1 MEKAKREEELH
12 KLEYEINKV
21 MQSMEQRLM
30 DLDPE
35 QKIEYEQ
42 LREENQNY
50 IMKIHEVKEE
60 LSRINVEILEGENLL
75 KNNPNKKEAHKL
87 KDAINQMLRKKEE
100 LELQTNEV
108 KIYFLIIVW
117 FICRRIKTK
126 IGK

>member
-1 MEKAKREEELH
+1 MEKAKREEELQ
-12 KLEYEINKV
+12 KIEYEINKV

-50 IMKIHEVKEE
+50 IMKILEVKEE
-60 LSRINVEILEGENLL
+60 LSRINIEILEGENLL

-87 KDAINQMLRKKEE
+87 RDGINQMLRKKEE

-108 KIYFLIIVW
+108 NLLF
-117 FICRRIKTK
+117 
-126 IGK
+126 

>member
-1 MEKAKREEELH
+1 
-12 KLEYEINKV
+12 
-21 MQSMEQRLM
+21 MEQRLM

-50 IMKIHEVKEE
+50 IMKILEVKEE
-60 LSRINVEILEGENLL
+60 LSRLNIEILEGENLL

-87 KDAINQMLRKKEE
+87 RDGINQMYRKKEE

-108 KIYFLIIVW
+108 FIFFSNENWNEIFTLI
-117 FICRRIKTK
+117 
-126 IGK
+126 